1 MCTDRTSG
9 EGRKTGN
16 RKKGLYAFKIGGIEE
31 EDALSSDGVLAA
43 TGLSE
48 VLPELWVTDGPVR
61 VVKCGKWEIER
72 GRPLLFKFG
81 GIEEGNA
88 LIAMVV

>member
-9 EGRKTGN
+9 GGRKTGN
-16 RKKGLYAFKIGGIEE
+16 RKRGLYAFKIGGIEE
-31 EDALSSDGVLAA
+31 EDALSSAVSSA

-61 VVKCGKWEIER
+61 VVKWGKWEM
-72 GRPLLFKFG
+72 K
-81 GIEEGNA
+81 EESA
-88 LIAMVV
+88 AVQIWWD

>member
-9 EGRKTGN
+9 GGRKTGN

-31 EDALSSDGVLAA
+31 EDALSSAVSLAA

-72 GRPLLFKFG
+72 GRPLLFNLVGLKRG
-81 GIEEGNA
+81 TR
-88 LIAMVV
+88 